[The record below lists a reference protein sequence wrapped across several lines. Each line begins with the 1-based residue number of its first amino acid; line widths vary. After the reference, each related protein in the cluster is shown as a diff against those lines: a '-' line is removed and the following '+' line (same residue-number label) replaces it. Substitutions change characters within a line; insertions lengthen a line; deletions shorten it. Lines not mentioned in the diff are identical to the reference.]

1 MEQQQFTIED
11 LHALQSIVEIACSRG
26 AFQAPEMTL
35 IGTVYD
41 KLVSFLAT
49 QAPPTNEQQPKGD
62 TENVS

>member
-1 MEQQQFTIED
+1 MEQEQFTIDD

-41 KLVSFLAT
+41 KLVRFLAT
-49 QAPPTNEQQPKGD
+49 QTPPTNEQQPKGD

>member
-1 MEQQQFTIED
+1 MEKQQFTIED

-26 AFQAPEMTL
+26 AFHAPEMTL

-41 KLVSFLAT
+41 KLVGFLST
-49 QAPPTNEQQPKGD
+49 QNPPAEQQPKGD